1 MIDKLSILRIERR
14 EWLPTPV
21 FLPGTY
27 CYSLLHGKLFKYFAD
42 SKSYLHNNSNRIY
55 VHFKYEKIDGQRVY
69 NCLKVRVFSKA
80 IHLYF
85 SLPKSKMPFS

>member
-1 MIDKLSILRIERR
+1 MEKKKKSLKKVTLNA
-14 EWLPTPV
+14 
-21 FLPGTY
+21 TY
-27 CYSLLHGKLFKYFAD
+27 YNSLLHDKLFKYFAD

-80 IHLYF
+80 IILYL